1 MPMRA
6 SRALIL
12 LAILGTA
19 VSLAACGSSS
29 NDASQAQIQAAKTEA
44 AAQQKLKDKQAE
56 LQRQLDELKKQ
67 RAKAGSST
75 SGSTPPSTS
84 KGATT
89 STPSSAA
96 DCGGGV
102 SAGANTS
109 CAFALNV
116 ANAYFGAGGGS
127 ATVSVYSP
135 VTNKTYSM
143 SCTGGAPTV
152 CRGGNNA
159 TVYIR

>member
-1 MPMRA
+1 MLTRA
-6 SRALIL
+6 FRVLSVLALVGIV
-12 LAILGTA
+12 

-29 NDASQAQIQAAKTEA
+29 NETSQAQIEAAKKEA

-56 LQRQLDELKKQ
+56 LQRQLNELKKQ
-67 RAKAGSST
+67 REKSGSSSGGGSS
-75 SGSTPPSTS
+75 SGSGGSASSP
-84 KGATT
+84 
-89 STPSSAA
+89 PSSAS

-102 SAGANTS
+102 SAGSVTS

-127 ATVSVYSP
+127 QTVSVYSP

-152 CRGGNNA
+152 CRGGNSA
-159 TVYIR
+159 VVYIR